1 MKSRMLRLHPLADST
16 SANVSVCPRRSADAA
31 LGSFDCPCSRID
43 SNPAYRGE
51 TSIPRCPPPNVCRGS
66 NVLVACAGSHAAP
79 SFLSPALFT
88 VVLERRFSREVSHID
103 LTDASARY
111 SLRKNMVAQRQS
123 CLCAGIPMY
132 SKDRFEGTKHLDIQS
147 GAKRHVATR
156 QPIVEFKGFHW
167 IQWIPMIQSPLFI
180 IAYQWIDLCP
190 PTPH

>member
-31 LGSFDCPCSRID
+31 LGSFSVAPVLELTTTRQ
-43 SNPAYRGE
+43 YRDE
-51 TSIPRCPPPNVCRGS
+51 TFTPRCPPPNVCRGS
-66 NVLVACAGSHAAP
+66 NVLVACAGNHAAP

-147 GAKRHVATR
+147 WSVATCCR
-156 QPIVEFKGFHW
+156 KATNRRAQRSSLDSMDTNDSITIVH
-167 IQWIPMIQSPLFI
+167 
-180 IAYQWIDLCP
+180 
-190 PTPH
+190 H